1 VKHGIQ
7 VEHGIQAKH
16 ATDEGAVPVR
26 LYGLRRGTTTV
37 LTLICAG
44 FAVFILAPLVW
55 LLINATKTQQ
65 GVYSGPGFWFSRPF
79 RLFQNLA
86 DLGKDISG
94 AGVYLH
100 WMQNTLVYALAGAV
114 GATALSALAGYGF
127 SRFRFRGANSLFY
140 LVMATLLVPITALA
154 LPLFLVYSKVGL
166 VNSVWGMIL
175 PSMVSPVGIYLMR
188 TFIDASVPQDMI
200 SAARID
206 GAGEL
211 RVFFRIALPLTM
223 PGLVTVLLLSVVAI
237 WNNYFLPLII
247 FSRNDL
253 YPLTVGLSSLSQA
266 AETGTQAQL
275 VPVLITGGLVTVVP
289 LIVLFLFLERYFR
302 GGALRGSL
310 TG

>member
-1 VKHGIQ
+1 VKLKKAS
-7 VEHGIQAKH
+7 AKQH
-16 ATDEGAVPVR
+16 YDDGAVPIR

-37 LTLICAG
+37 LTLVCAA

-55 LLINATKTQQ
+55 LLINATKTQSA
-65 GVYSGPGFWFSRPF
+65 VYSGPGFWFSRPF
-79 RLFQNLA
+79 RLFQNLSA
-86 DLGKDISG
+86 LGKDISG

-100 WMQNTLVYALAGAV
+100 WMQNTLVYAVAGAV
-114 GATALSALAGYGF
+114 GATVLSALAGYGF

-154 LPLFLVYSKVGL
+154 LPLFLVYAKVGL

-211 RVFFRIALPLTM
+211 KIFFRIALPLTI

-247 FSRNDL
+247 FSQNHL
-253 YPLTVGLSSLSQA
+253 YPLTVGIGLWSQRA
-266 AETGTQAQL
+266 QNSGNAELFPL
-275 VPVLITGGLVTVVP
+275 VVIGGLVTIVP
-289 LIVLFLFLERYFR
+289 LIALFLILQRYWR
-302 GGALRGSL
+302 SGLLLGSIAN
-310 TG
+310 